1 MKMNKWLSGAAFIGV
16 ALIAGSCAT
25 TTHPNE
31 QILVGNWRPEKV
43 ERIISP
49 EEQQKI
55 DAQKTEQSKQQ
66 AKTGTTTTTTSQT
79 QTGSTTKQSANGS
92 KSPVNVPRTSQ
103 PGTTTDQ
110 NAQKTTTEPA
120 RTDASLNVT
129 KQQAGIDNLIRAEQ
143 RADLRITADKYVV
156 KNYPGNTVK
165 ATWKLKGNGT
175 ILVAKNMKTK
185 EKFKLDLL
193 EVSPT
198 RVVVQENLPNATL
211 KITYVKVP

>member
-1 MKMNKWLSGAAFIGV
+1 MKMNKWLSGAAFVGV
-16 ALIAGSCAT
+16 AFIAGSCAT

-66 AKTGTTTTTTSQT
+66 VKTGTVETTTTQT
-79 QTGSTTKQSANGS
+79 QSGTTTKLSPNGS
-92 KSPVNVPRTSQ
+92 KSPVNVPKSSQ
-103 PGTTTDQ
+103 QGTTTDQ
-110 NAQKTTTEPA
+110 NGQKAGTEPA

-129 KQQAGIDNLIRAEQ
+129 KQEAGIEKLIRAEQ
-143 RADLRITADKYVV
+143 RADLRITTDKYVV

-165 ATWKLKGNGT
+165 ATWKLKGKGT
-175 ILVAKNMKTK
+175 VLVAKNIKTK

-193 EVSPT
+193 EVSPN